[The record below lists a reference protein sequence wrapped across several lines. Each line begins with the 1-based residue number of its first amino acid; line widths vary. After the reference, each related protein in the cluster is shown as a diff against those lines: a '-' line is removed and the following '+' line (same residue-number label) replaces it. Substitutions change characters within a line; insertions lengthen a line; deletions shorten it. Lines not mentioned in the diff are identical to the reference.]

1 MAIVFED
8 TLKKSI
14 SRDKLLPVYILFGE
28 DGYLKKNYSDKI
40 LKLITEPDDVF
51 NCSKF
56 GSDCELQDVYDA
68 VLQLP
73 FMVSDPYLLPF

>member
-14 SRDKLLPVYILFGE
+14 SPERLLPVYILLGE

-51 NCSKF
+51 NCVKF
-56 GSDCELQDVYDA
+56 WA
-68 VLQLP
+68 A
-73 FMVSDPYLLPF
+73 